1 MKEIRCSFTG
11 HFYVS
16 VEDDATPDDIENAV
30 ERYVVAIEDVSLD
43 IKNGEYLSFVGPSG
57 CGKSTLLN
65 IIGGIDVI
73 MCL

>member
-30 ERYVVAIEDVSLD
+30 ERYVVAIEDVDVLTID
-43 IKNGEYLSFVGPSG
+43 EYDW
-57 CGKSTLLN
+57 N
-65 IIGGIDVI
+65 EIND
-73 MCL
+73 